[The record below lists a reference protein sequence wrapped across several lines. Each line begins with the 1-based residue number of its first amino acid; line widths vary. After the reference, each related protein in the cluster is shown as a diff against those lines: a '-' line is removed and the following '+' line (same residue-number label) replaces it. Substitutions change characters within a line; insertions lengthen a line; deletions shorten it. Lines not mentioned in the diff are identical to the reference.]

1 MSSRPWGKIFVIL
14 LMSAA
19 VMGAFVWKYLD
30 TMADKAG
37 GQIAHVPSILE
48 PFYNLLGEKVF
59 LVLGAVAALLF
70 AVVGLRAVAGR
81 PDPED

>member
-1 MSSRPWGKIFVIL
+1 MPGRPWGKIFTIL

-19 VMGAFVWKYLD
+19 VMGVFVWKYLD
-30 TMADKAG
+30 TMKDKAA

-48 PFYNLLGEKVF
+48 PFYNLLGEKMF
-59 LVLGAVAALLF
+59 LAFGAVAALLF

-81 PDPED
+81 ADPED